1 MCNMQASITKSFKYH
16 RIVWLIVEGRAC
28 YWTRFRSYVTEHVD
42 FSRWQNNCL
51 GEKNHSRECNK
62 IKKKVS
68 QKSKKKVLRLLVS
81 FLLVANQKKKNQHTA
96 SQPSLCLPGW
106 LSRIRKWNQ
115 NRRHETHTTRIAITF
130 LHFIV
135 LIM

>member
-62 IKKKVS
+62 IKKKFHRKV
-68 QKSKKKVLRLLVS
+68 KKNVLRLLVP
-81 FLLVANQKKKNQHTA
+81 FLFVAKQKKNQHTA
-96 SQPSLCLPGW
+96 SQPSVCLPEW

>member
-16 RIVWLIVEGRAC
+16 RIVWLIVEGRAF

-51 GEKNHSRECNK
+51 GEKNHSKECNK
-62 IKKKVS
+62 IKKKFHRKV
-68 QKSKKKVLRLLVS
+68 KKKVYNVFW
-81 FLLVANQKKKNQHTA
+81 FLFYLYRTKKKNQHTA

>member
-28 YWTRFRSYVTEHVD
+28 YWTRFRSYVAEHVD

-51 GEKNHSRECNK
+51 GEKNHSMECNK

-68 QKSKKKVLRLLVS
+68 QKSKKKCTTSLGFFFICS
-81 FLLVANQKKKNQHTA
+81 EPKKNQHTA